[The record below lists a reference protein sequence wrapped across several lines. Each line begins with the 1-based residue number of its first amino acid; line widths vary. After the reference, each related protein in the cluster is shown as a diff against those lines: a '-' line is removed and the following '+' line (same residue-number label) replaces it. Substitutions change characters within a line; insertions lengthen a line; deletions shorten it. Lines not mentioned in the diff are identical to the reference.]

1 MISKERL
8 AQVCR
13 WFKRKS
19 FVICCGIAP
28 VILLSALLLT
38 CDFGCNVI
46 VNGEVIGTAPSEEY
60 VSNLVDS
67 INEELSPYLG
77 GSKAIAVEPVT
88 TPKLVFGKG
97 FTDSQRLGE
106 KLKSYC
112 PYLEKAFTVKSGGK
126 TVAAF
131 RTSDERKETYNNF
144 VKEMAAGSSSY
155 KILDKIDFAY
165 ELVPYGLVKTGDA
178 ASKMLERTY
187 EFDGSIDVDQ
197 DCSIEDILTSYNIS
211 EEKFVSLNPKYKEGT
226 KATVAIKS
234 DIPYIRVVTENSFIE
249 NTIVN
254 YTVKYETDDTMY
266 QGESQVKIAGEDGF
280 KKEKKTKVT
289 VNGQC
294 VYQNSSPI
302 ENEDATTEVILVGT
316 KESPK
321 GKASGS
327 ISKPCSGVLTSRFGS
342 RNGRQHKGIDI
353 SAKENSDITAAD
365 GGTVIFAGWDDSG
378 YGNMVKI
385 DHGNGYTTIYAHCN
399 ALYVS
404 EGTKVSQGDVIA
416 ALGNT
421 GRSTGPHVHF
431 EVIETQTGTP
441 IDPLRF
447 FNLQQ

>member
-1 MISKERL
+1 MISRERL
-8 AQVCR
+8 AHLCQ
-13 WFKRKS
+13 WFKGKS

-46 VNGEVIGTAPSEEY
+46 VNGEIIGTAPSREY
-60 VSNLVDS
+60 VYNLANS

-77 GSKAIAVEPVT
+77 GNKAIAVEPVT

-97 FTDSQRLGE
+97 FTDTRRLAE

-112 PYLEKAFTVKSGGK
+112 PYLEKAFTIKSGDK

-131 RTSDERKETYNNF
+131 RTAAERKAAYNDF
-144 VKEMAAGSSSY
+144 IQEMTAGSNSY
-155 KILDKIDFAY
+155 KLLDKIEFVY
-165 ELVPYGLVKTGDA
+165 ELVPYGLIKHGDA
-178 ASKMLERTY
+178 ASKMLKKTY
-187 EFDGSIDVDQ
+187 EFSGKVDVSE
-197 DCSIEDILTSYNIS
+197 DCEISDILASYCITEN
-211 EEKFVSLNPKYKEGT
+211 EFVSLNPNYKEGT
-226 KATVAIKS
+226 KTSVVIKS
-234 DIPYIRVVTENSFIE
+234 DIPYIRVVTENSYTE

-254 YTVKYETDDTMY
+254 YSVKYETDDSMY
-266 QGESQVKIAGEDGF
+266 QGESEVKISGKEGF
-280 KKEKKTKVT
+280 KKERKTELA

-294 VYQNSSPI
+294 VYETSSPI
-302 ENEDATTEVILVGT
+302 ENVESTTEVILVGT

-321 GKASGS
+321 GMASGS
-327 ISKPCSGVLTSRFGS
+327 ISQPCSGVLTSRFGN

-353 SAKENSDITAAD
+353 SGKENSDITAAD
-365 GGTVIFAGWDDSG
+365 GGTVVFAEWDDSG
-378 YGNMVKI
+378 YGNMIKI

-399 ALYVS
+399 ALYVAK
-404 EGTKVSQGDVIA
+404 GDKVSQGDVIA

-447 FNLQQ
+447 FNLK